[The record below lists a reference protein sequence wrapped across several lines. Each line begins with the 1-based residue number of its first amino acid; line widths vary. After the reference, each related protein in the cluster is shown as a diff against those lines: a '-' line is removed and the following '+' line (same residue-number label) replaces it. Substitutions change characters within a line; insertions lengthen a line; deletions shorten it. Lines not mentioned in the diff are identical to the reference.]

1 MKIHQVSNDQ
11 NPYIYIYIIPCYT
24 WFVGDHYDSMAHDEN
39 SHFSV
44 LLWGCFQR
52 LLKSLWPKLPCG
64 AVATLVIAAWACKW
78 PPARPHF
85 GDVGGSDVQFHGG
98 FPYYHLHEWMLPS

>member
-39 SHFSV
+39 SHFQY
-44 LLWGCFQR
+44 F
-52 LLKSLWPKLPCG
+52 
-64 AVATLVIAAWACKW
+64 
-78 PPARPHF
+78 F
-85 GDVGGSDVQFHGG
+85 GDAFNAC
-98 FPYYHLHEWMLPS
+98 